1 MKRIILMLCAV
12 TIASCSSP
20 EKKAEENV
28 SNYIKAKLDDPQ
40 SYEVAESGKL
50 VSEKS
55 DMYNDPAYIK
65 LTELY
70 KAQSDHELS
79 MYASYVRTD
88 SVRHPDSKE
97 TVKKYYTE
105 AKDSSQSILNS
116 IDKYKADFKPQDIYS
131 MKHKFRAKNKMGG
144 LVLDSVTAYLDKD
157 LKVLYL
163 KK

>member
-12 TIASCSSP
+12 SIASCSSP

-50 VSEKS
+50 LAVKS
-55 DMYNDPAYIK
+55 DLQNDPKFIQLYERYDKDSKFEISAYGTLLGTSANHPETRK
-65 LTELY
+65 MAEDLY
-70 KAQSDHELS
+70 KSAQ
-79 MYASYVRTD
+79 D
-88 SVRHPDSKE
+88 SAKAALDE
-97 TVKKYYTE
+97 VKKYK
-105 AKDSSQSILNS
+105 AK
-116 IDKYKADFKPQDIYS
+116 FKPQDIYS